1 MLKAFCSLSQVIVL
15 SYLGIFNK
23 NTYIYERSKIEIDER
38 ENILDIFIGTYHFSL
53 GKIHR
58 VKNRF
63 LTEIY
68 KINWKCYILICGLC
82 KLC

>member
-38 ENILDIFIGTYHFSL
+38 ENILDIFIGTLLFITRK
-53 GKIHR
+53 KIQDR
-58 VKNRF
+58 KQISYGD
-63 LTEIY
+63 L
-68 KINWKCYILICGLC
+68 
-82 KLC
+82 

>member
-38 ENILDIFIGTYHFSL
+38 ENILDIFIGTLLFITRK
-53 GKIHR
+53 KIQDR
-58 VKNRF
+58 KQ
-63 LTEIY
+63 IS
-68 KINWKCYILICGLC
+68 
-82 KLC
+82 

>member
-38 ENILDIFIGTYHFSL
+38 ENILDIFIGTLLFITRK
-53 GKIHR
+53 KIQDR
-58 VKNRF
+58 KQISYGDF
-63 LTEIY
+63 
-68 KINWKCYILICGLC
+68 
-82 KLC
+82 